1 MISSTNSRYLH
12 ESWNAVVI
20 SDLWIT
26 SGLWISDFVPWRFF
40 LFLCYALPLRR
51 RIRSG
56 FSANLDR
63 SSDKPQAMIKPESAL
78 YCLERCSSVRMRKRS
93 LMMRLDNRKFSRS
106 CVLLDLALMNEP
118 TGTTP

>member
-1 MISSTNSRYLH
+1 NSPASVRGQNTPPSLPSAIPIGFSSLITPNVPDS
-12 ESWNAVVI
+12 S
-20 SDLWIT
+20 SGIT
-26 SGLWISDFVPWRFF
+26 SWLWISDFVPWRFF

-78 YCLERCSSVRMRKRS
+78 YCLERCSSVRMRKRRS
-93 LMMRLDNRKFSRS
+93 VYIPIAFFSMLKS
-106 CVLLDLALMNEP
+106 
-118 TGTTP
+118 T